1 MIINNMTS
9 DKGNTIPNQYV
20 IRLDNCDVFQSY
32 ETVIAIRYYDYIK
45 YGGDANTKIYLN
57 KDYYDYSKTTSRYRN
72 KFLGLTTKEI
82 EQKIKAKE
90 FILINH
96 NDIESKFKI
105 AIQCQA

>member
-1 MIINNMTS
+1 MIINNMKS
-9 DKGNTIPNQYV
+9 NKGRTIPNQYV

-32 ETVIAIRYYDYIK
+32 ETVIAIRDYNYIK

-72 KFLGLTTKEI
+72 KYLGLTTKET

-90 FILINH
+90 FVLINH
-96 NDIESKFKI
+96 NDMESKFKEVI
-105 AIQCQA
+105 RNG